1 MRTSVGL
8 VPLPRHAHTCKVQR
22 FTNLSIL
29 HRPESARD
37 VRKCGI
43 VRQSKALWPAH
54 QRDCIDQRSPM
65 PIGAPGLLSLGQ
77 SPQASVSAPTMSMNN
92 YTKAIPLHTS
102 FDVLSGI
109 DISDALSQGVVNK
122 NAMGKKTVYDQLTPA
137 LIPLLG
143 RHALA
148 SHRLIWCNTRSNDDA
163 TKKARECFVS
173 FKSDIPVAMAYH
185 NKFIS
190 TRMRGAFIMNVDVP
204 FGLSDYM
211 VGEERFNWITFPEA
225 QLTLCVKLQEAIK
238 AYDPSRAFVLVV
250 YALSPDQL
258 SAALWVWTYTDHSRG
273 DPPNLIKLRTRVR
286 EILKDTKRS
295 ERHMYQIQKDQN
307 DP

>member
-1 MRTSVGL
+1 
-8 VPLPRHAHTCKVQR
+8 
-22 FTNLSIL
+22 
-29 HRPESARD
+29 
-37 VRKCGI
+37 
-43 VRQSKALWPAH
+43 
-54 QRDCIDQRSPM
+54 
-65 PIGAPGLLSLGQ
+65 
-77 SPQASVSAPTMSMNN
+77 MSMNN

-173 FKSDIPVAMAYH
+173 FKSDIPVAMAYAH

-211 VGEERFNWITFPEA
+211 VGKSDST
-225 QLTLCVKLQEAIK
+225 
-238 AYDPSRAFVLVV
+238 
-250 YALSPDQL
+250 
-258 SAALWVWTYTDHSRG
+258 G
-273 DPPNLIKLRTRVR
+273 
-286 EILKDTKRS
+286 
-295 ERHMYQIQKDQN
+295 
-307 DP
+307 